1 MNEVCILDRWEG
13 DTAVIEVTDE
23 ADQIRWQQVPR
34 QQLPDA
40 REGDVLL
47 FDGQHWKVDETAT
60 ALRGPRGA
68 GRRAPGKG
76 GPGDGE
82 NEYGKTGPAQGVF
95 FRVRRSCF
103 VAKKLPCAGC
113 TGERKAIQM
122 NQTGMVWMVPRT
134 QSTETMVSSFS
145 RRVALAT
152 PTITALPRARPAMA
166 AWLFMPASSTITA
179 LASRM

>member
-60 ALRGPRGA
+60 ALCRQKIARRLA
-68 GRRAPGKG
+68 RLKGRHP
-76 GPGDGE
+76 DSD
-82 NEYGKTGPAQGVF
+82 NE
-95 FRVRRSCF
+95 
-103 VAKKLPCAGC
+103 
-113 TGERKAIQM
+113 
-122 NQTGMVWMVPRT
+122 
-134 QSTETMVSSFS
+134 
-145 RRVALAT
+145 
-152 PTITALPRARPAMA
+152 
-166 AWLFMPASSTITA
+166 
-179 LASRM
+179 

>member
-60 ALRGPRGA
+60 ALRRQKIA
-68 GRRAPGKG
+68 RRLARLKGRHPDSG
-76 GPGDGE
+76 
-82 NEYGKTGPAQGVF
+82 NE
-95 FRVRRSCF
+95 
-103 VAKKLPCAGC
+103 
-113 TGERKAIQM
+113 
-122 NQTGMVWMVPRT
+122 
-134 QSTETMVSSFS
+134 
-145 RRVALAT
+145 
-152 PTITALPRARPAMA
+152 
-166 AWLFMPASSTITA
+166 
-179 LASRM
+179 